1 MPPARAVFQAECEA
15 MLAADSVSLGAL
27 LAPAFTLTHMTG
39 YVQPRDAWLGDVSA
53 RHMEYHSMEVLETLV
68 ETADGGPV
76 LSAWTLTHATI
87 WGMRGTWRL
96 LLKNYFREVDGEW
109 LITRTVASTW

>member
-27 LAPAFTLTHMTG
+27 LAPAFTLTH
-39 YVQPRDAWLGDVSA
+39 
-53 RHMEYHSMEVLETLV
+53 
-68 ETADGGPV
+68 
-76 LSAWTLTHATI
+76 ATI

-96 LLKNYFREVDGEW
+96 LLKNCFREVDGEW